1 MSNIERIQKSLDDAR
16 ESRAAAVKREP
27 SKEFYFKDGD
37 QVFATVVGDATQ
49 DISLDDYWIYSF
61 KNGKY
66 WTDVLAKDDRVDTSM
81 IPLKTDGTPRWPA
94 RKFAF
99 WAYVHYVLH
108 PTKTSAEMEAV
119 EGPGGRQVF
128 KEIVGDYRI
137 LHFKFGRDEGQWDQ
151 IHNIEEDWG
160 SLDKGVIKIRRIGA
174 SLDTVYKFQRTQLT
188 DEIPEDRKKEIS
200 SFVPIKDYMFG
211 RYGGE
216 IRLYGDAQQ
225 GTMVPTY
232 KDVLG

>member
-1 MSNIERIQKSLDDAR
+1 MSQLN
-16 ESRAAAVKREP
+16 
-27 SKEFYFKDGD
+27 
-37 QVFATVVGDATQ
+37 
-49 DISLDDYWIYSF
+49 
-61 KNGKY
+61 
-66 WTDVLAKDDRVDTSM
+66 VDTIRS
-81 IPLKTDGTPRWPA
+81 R
-94 RKFAF
+94 
-99 WAYVHYVLH
+99 
-108 PTKTSAEMEAV
+108 
-119 EGPGGRQVF
+119 EGIAP
-128 KEIVGDYRI
+128 
-137 LHFKFGRDEGQWDQ
+137 
-151 IHNIEEDWG
+151 